1 MPARDRRNVAG
12 AQQDVQEIGERQAVD
27 RPAPAGSRRP
37 DQVVLRVPADARPV
51 TGIAVSPRLAGNGR
65 RSGGALTRA
74 GRTTVVPSAGAAPT
88 DRRGHQVKVD
98 RQGRGVRRAAG
109 AVTVR
114 GVRQGRVVRQ
124 GRGVRRAAGAV
135 TVRGVRQRRVVRQ
148 APDALSST
156 SRATAMRVLRARDA
170 LRAPIRPT
178 REFAEHP

>member
-1 MPARDRRNVAG
+1 VAG
-12 AQQDVQEIGERQAVD
+12 AQQDGQEIGERQAVD

-37 DQVVLRVPADARPV
+37 GQVGLQVPADARPV
-51 TGIAVSPRLAGNGR
+51 TGIAVSPRPAGNGR
-65 RSGGALTRA
+65 RSGGVLTRA
-74 GRTTVVPSAGAAPT
+74 GRTTVVPWAGAAPS

-98 RQGRGVRRAAG
+98 RQGKGVRRAAA

-124 GRGVRRAAGAV
+124 
-135 TVRGVRQRRVVRQ
+135 
-148 APDALSST
+148 APDALNST
-156 SRATAMRVLRARDA
+156 SRATAIRGLRARDA